1 MRWIVLLTAC
11 VVPGLSLFGCS
22 SDGVTPTCSEA
33 SLYQNRYTDKDRTAY
48 GAAGSAPHIQN
59 PKNPSQPTLNGD
71 CATLPGDG
79 GISSSGGSGNTGSGG
94 TGTGGTTGGTGGTN

>member
-33 SLYQNRYTDKDRTAY
+33 SLYQNRYTDKDRTA
-48 GAAGSAPHIQN
+48 
-59 PKNPSQPTLNGD
+59 TLNGD

>member
-33 SLYQNRYTDKDRTAY
+33 SLYQNRYTDEDRKNY
-48 GAAGSAPHIQN
+48 KPGQPVN